1 MMKPIVL
8 PFRLARRGVGAAI
21 ALSFLFGTAMVGAA
35 IQVQVKRS
43 IVIRQMTGQVSYRS
57 GNRTQGAAVGTQ
69 LQKVGDSLQ
78 TGPRSSATLS
88 VDTDIGF
95 IKMAEKTNLQVQTL
109 RSTPDGGKITQLQV
123 TAGQAR
129 LQLRPFTHTSSRL
142 QVKTP
147 AGVSGVRGTEFGV
160 GVQASGKTGVATL
173 TGSVVTEAQGRSVV
187 VSAGTQN
194 LTLPGEPPTPAV
206 PLRDDPSM
214 QLDYVYPI
222 SGQTVSL
229 RGRTDPVN
237 VVAVNGQPQTSDRN
251 GAFAAIAPIL
261 PDQKVRV
268 LITTPLGKQ
277 QEYVF
282 DRPR

>member
-129 LQLRPFTHTSSRL
+129 LQLRPQPEPTAEAI
-142 QVKTP
+142 VD
-147 AGVSGVRGTEFGV
+147 AAVGSGWGT
-160 GVQASGKTGVATL
+160 
-173 TGSVVTEAQGRSVV
+173 
-187 VSAGTQN
+187 
-194 LTLPGEPPTPAV
+194 
-206 PLRDDPSM
+206 
-214 QLDYVYPI
+214 
-222 SGQTVSL
+222 
-229 RGRTDPVN
+229 
-237 VVAVNGQPQTSDRN
+237 
-251 GAFAAIAPIL
+251 
-261 PDQKVRV
+261 
-268 LITTPLGKQ
+268 
-277 QEYVF
+277 
-282 DRPR
+282 